1 LLFYRLYDWQ
11 TMNRKDI
18 RDILK
23 AQAPNTQLEFE
34 HRTKEVIVQFAV
46 QVSMQLV
53 VCLFVGGGGGG
64 APPPVCPSGVGAPPV
79 GLRAVT
85 PLDAAVTIFKL
96 VQIAIGTD
104 ACLHMRA
111 HTNSQIFGLMYKD
124 SL

>member
-1 LLFYRLYDWQ
+1 MCGLQIAVACFSV
-11 TMNRKDI
+11 
-18 RDILK
+18 
-23 AQAPNTQLEFE
+23 
-34 HRTKEVIVQFAV
+34 HR
-46 QVSMQLV
+46 
-53 VCLFVGGGGGG
+53 VGG
-64 APPPVCPSGVGAPPV
+64 AVCPSGVGAPPV